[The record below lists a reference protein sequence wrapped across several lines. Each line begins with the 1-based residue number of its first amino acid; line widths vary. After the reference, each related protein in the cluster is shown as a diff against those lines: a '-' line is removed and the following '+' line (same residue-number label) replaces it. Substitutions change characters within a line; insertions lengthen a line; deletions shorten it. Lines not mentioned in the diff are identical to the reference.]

1 MATIVISE
9 FMDESAIRDR
19 LARFD
24 VRYDPNL
31 ASKPDELAVALAP
44 ARALIV
50 RSRTQVRTSLLDAAP
65 RLEVIGRLGVGL
77 DNIDVEACKA
87 RGVAVYPAVGAN
99 EVSVAE
105 YVVGAILVL
114 MRGVYHATADVTAA
128 SWPRNK
134 LIGHEIAGKHL
145 GLVGFGA
152 NARETAKRAR
162 ALGMTVSA
170 FDPHVPKENAAW
182 GAGAGR
188 VDPLTLTELLA
199 AADIVSM
206 HVPLTPQTRNLIDG
220 KAIAGMKKGAI
231 FINAARGG
239 IVDEDALVA
248 ALKVGQLAGAALDVF
263 AEEPLSPA
271 RGAFFA
277 QCPNLILTPHIAGV
291 TVESNVRIS
300 RVTAEN
306 VRRHLMKA

>member
-31 ASKPDELAVALAP
+31 ASKPDELAAALAP

-50 RSRTQVRTSLLDAAP
+50 RNRTQVRISLLDAAP

-87 RGVAVYPAVGAN
+87 RGIAVYPAVGAN

-114 MRGVYHATADVTAA
+114 TRGVYHATADVTGA

-145 GLVGFGA
+145 
-152 NARETAKRAR
+152 
-162 ALGMTVSA
+162 
-170 FDPHVPKENAAW
+170 
-182 GAGAGR
+182 
-188 VDPLTLTELLA
+188 ELLA
-199 AADIVSM
+199 
-206 HVPLTPQTRNLIDG
+206 
-220 KAIAGMKKGAI
+220 
-231 FINAARGG
+231 
-239 IVDEDALVA
+239 
-248 ALKVGQLAGAALDVF
+248 
-263 AEEPLSPA
+263 
-271 RGAFFA
+271 
-277 QCPNLILTPHIAGV
+277 
-291 TVESNVRIS
+291 S
-300 RVTAEN
+300 RD
-306 VRRHLMKA
+306 